1 MLLKWWTVYFKSHKL
16 SYSCEKYY
24 GPKPFCPPESSSMT
38 PNDSWG
44 SVWETLPQSP
54 RHHCCEKSTPNPQRY
69 QFFHFISHH
78 PILPAYKIPP
88 IPHPRFPVHHQ
99 LWPFLPLECW
109 SVSSSL
115 PPWNATVMHQG
126 CIPLHYSGI
135 FLALL
140 SAASLS
146 CVEFSH
152 LLSCWPPKQCV
163 ALVNPSFIRLSLEA
177 SAGHSPLSITSDT
190 FPARKLHTQILSSL
204 LWGGCALEL
213 PPLPGCPHCSP
224 FL

>member
-1 MLLKWWTVYFKSHKL
+1 MCFFLKILMSFVSALLFCFCDLGFFQNSSPSQLPDLSQRQYHSPDFPNISASVNFSFLYF
-16 SYSCEKYY
+16 
-24 GPKPFCPPESSSMT
+24 
-38 PNDSWG
+38 
-44 SVWETLPQSP
+44 
-54 RHHCCEKSTPNPQRY
+54 
-69 QFFHFISHH
+69 
-78 PILPAYKIPP
+78 
-88 IPHPRFPVHHQ
+88 HPRFPVHHQ
-99 LWPFLPLECW
+99 LWPFLPLECG

-224 FL
+224 FF